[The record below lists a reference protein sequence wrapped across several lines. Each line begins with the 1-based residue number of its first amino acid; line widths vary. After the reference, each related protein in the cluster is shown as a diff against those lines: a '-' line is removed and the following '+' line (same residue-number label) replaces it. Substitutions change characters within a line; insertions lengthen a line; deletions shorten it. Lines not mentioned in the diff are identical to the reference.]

1 MDRHLNGRNK
11 MIKFPVYLDYAATA
25 PADPRVAEKMMTC
38 ITLDGVFGNAAS
50 KSHSYGWQAAE
61 AVDIARN
68 QVADFIGADS
78 REIVFTSGATE
89 SDNLAVIG
97 LAWKF
102 QGGERNVIITS
113 AIEHKAILDSCAF
126 AEKLGFQ
133 VIRIKPDRE
142 GRVTP
147 EMLREHLNERTLL
160 VTLMHANNEIG
171 TVQDIK
177 ALADTAH
184 EYGALFHSDCAQSAG
199 KIKIDVREQAAD
211 YLSFSGHKLYGPKG
225 IGAFYIRNTAPRP
238 EAVVHGGGHE
248 RGLRSG
254 TLATHQIAGLG
265 LAYEIAGQCFDEENA
280 RIRDLR
286 ERLRHGLCS
295 LSGVSVNGA
304 LRERLPGNLNLTFRG
319 VNGEQFL
326 LALTKIAVSTGSAC
340 TSASVN
346 PSYVLKALGLSD
358 EEAHASIRFSLGR
371 FSTEE
376 EIDFTVDYVKA
387 EYLKLKAKGSFWK

>member
-1 MDRHLNGRNK
+1 MTELDGKIK
-11 MIKFPVYLDYAATA
+11 MIKFPVYLDYAATS

-38 ITLDGVFGNAAS
+38 LTLDGVFGNAAS

-295 LSGVSVNGA
+295 LSGVLVNGS

-371 FSTEE
+371 FTTEE

>member
-1 MDRHLNGRNK
+1 MTELDGKIK
-11 MIKFPVYLDYAATA
+11 MIKFPVYLDYAATS

-38 ITLDGVFGNAAS
+38 LTLDGVFGNAAS

-147 EMLREHLNERTLL
+147 EMLREHLNEKTLL

-295 LSGVSVNGA
+295 LSGVSVNGS

-371 FSTEE
+371 FTTEE

>member
-1 MDRHLNGRNK
+1 
-11 MIKFPVYLDYAATA
+11 MIKFPVYLDYAATS

-38 ITLDGVFGNAAS
+38 LTRDGVFGNAAS

-147 EMLREHLNERTLL
+147 EMLREHLNEKTLL

-265 LAYEIAGQCFDEENA
+265 LAYEVAGQCFDEENA

-286 ERLRHGLCS
+286 ERLRHGLSS
-295 LSGVSVNGA
+295 LSGVSVNGS
-304 LRERLPGNLNLTFRG
+304 LRDRLPGNLNLTFRG

-371 FSTEE
+371 FTTEE

>member
-1 MDRHLNGRNK
+1 

-25 PADPRVAEKMMTC
+25 PADPRVSEKMMTC
-38 ITLDGVFGNAAS
+38 LTRDGVFGNAAS

-133 VIRIKPDRE
+133 VIRIKPNRE

-147 EMLREHLNERTLL
+147 EMLREHLNEKTLL

-295 LSGVSVNGA
+295 LSGVSVNGS

-371 FSTEE
+371 FTTEE

>member
-1 MDRHLNGRNK
+1 

-25 PADPRVAEKMMTC
+25 PADPRVSEKMMTC
-38 ITLDGVFGNAAS
+38 LTRDGVFGNAAS

-147 EMLREHLNERTLL
+147 EMLREHLNEKTLL

-295 LSGVSVNGA
+295 LSGVSVNGS

-371 FSTEE
+371 FTTEE

>member
-1 MDRHLNGRNK
+1 MTELDGKIK
-11 MIKFPVYLDYAATA
+11 MIKFPVYLDYAATS

-295 LSGVSVNGA
+295 LSGVSVNGS
-304 LRERLPGNLNLTFRG
+304 LRDRLPGNLNLTFRG

-371 FSTEE
+371 FTTEE

>member
-1 MDRHLNGRNK
+1 

-25 PADPRVAEKMMTC
+25 PVDPRVAEKMMACLTR
-38 ITLDGVFGNAAS
+38 DGVFGNAAS

-102 QGGERNVIITS
+102 QGGERDVIITS
-113 AIEHKAILDSCAF
+113 AIEHKAILDSCTF
-126 AEKLGFQ
+126 AEKLGYQ

-147 EMLREHLNERTLL
+147 EMLREHLNEKTLL

-177 ALADTAH
+177 ALADAAH
-184 EYGALFHSDCAQSAG
+184 EYGALFHADCAQSAG
-199 KIKIDVREQAAD
+199 KINIDVREQAAD

-238 EAVVHGGGHE
+238 EAVMHGGGHE

-265 LAYEIAGQCFDEENA
+265 LAYEIAGQCFAEENA
-280 RIRDLR
+280 RIRELR

-295 LSGVSVNGA
+295 LSGVSVNGS
-304 LRERLPGNLNLTFRG
+304 LRDRLPGNLNLTFRG

-358 EEAHASIRFSLGR
+358 EEAHSSIRFSLGR
-371 FSTEE
+371 FTTEE
-376 EIDFTVDYVKA
+376 EIDFTVDYVKT

>member
-1 MDRHLNGRNK
+1 MTELDGKIK
-11 MIKFPVYLDYAATA
+11 MIKFPVYLDYAATS

-295 LSGVSVNGA
+295 LSGVSVNGS

-371 FSTEE
+371 FTTEE

>member
-1 MDRHLNGRNK
+1 
-11 MIKFPVYLDYAATA
+11 MIKFPVYLDYAATS

-38 ITLDGVFGNAAS
+38 LTRDGVFGNAAS

-147 EMLREHLNERTLL
+147 EMLREHLNEKTLL

-286 ERLRHGLCS
+286 ERLRHGLSS
-295 LSGVSVNGA
+295 LSGVSVNGS
-304 LRERLPGNLNLTFRG
+304 LRDRLPGNLNLTFRG

-371 FSTEE
+371 FTTEE

>member
-1 MDRHLNGRNK
+1 

-38 ITLDGVFGNAAS
+38 LTRDGVFGNAAS

-147 EMLREHLNERTLL
+147 EMLREHLNEKTLL

-295 LSGVSVNGA
+295 LSGVSVNGS

-371 FSTEE
+371 FTTEE

>member
-1 MDRHLNGRNK
+1 M
-11 MIKFPVYLDYAATA
+11 KFPVYLDYAATS

-38 ITLDGVFGNAAS
+38 LTLDGVFGNAAS

-295 LSGVSVNGA
+295 LSGVLVNGS

-371 FSTEE
+371 FTTEE

>member
-1 MDRHLNGRNK
+1 

-25 PADPRVAEKMMTC
+25 PVDPRVAEKMMACLTR
-38 ITLDGVFGNAAS
+38 DGVFGNAAS

-126 AEKLGFQ
+126 AEKLGYQ
-133 VIRIKPDRE
+133 VIRIRPDRE

-171 TVQDIK
+171 AVQDIK

-184 EYGALFHSDCAQSAG
+184 EFGALFHSDCAQSAG
-199 KIKIDVREQAAD
+199 KIRIDVRDQAAD

-238 EAVVHGGGHE
+238 EAVIHGGGHE

-265 LAYEIAGQCFDEENA
+265 LAYEIAGQLFDEENA

-295 LSGVSVNGA
+295 LSGVSVNGS
-304 LRERLPGNLNLTFRG
+304 LRDRLPGNLNLTFRG

-371 FSTEE
+371 FTTEE
-376 EIDFTVDYVKA
+376 EIDFTVDYVKT

>member
-1 MDRHLNGRNK
+1 
-11 MIKFPVYLDYAATA
+11 MIKFPVYLDYAATS

-38 ITLDGVFGNAAS
+38 LTRDGVFGNAAS

-147 EMLREHLNERTLL
+147 EMLREHLNEKTLL

-295 LSGVSVNGA
+295 LSGVSVNGS

-371 FSTEE
+371 FTTEE